1 VAGLPVLMGNMR
13 CILVHAREAA
23 CFGYPSEQPKEPES
37 HMKTLRSYLGGRWLE
52 GSGAPQILVN
62 PATEEPLAQVSS
74 DGLDLA
80 ASLAYSRDKGGTA
93 LRALTFAERGALLK
107 GMANAL
113 QAHRD
118 ELLDLAV
125 ANGGNTRSDAKF
137 DIDGAI
143 FTLQTFAELGEKLG
157 AAKFLLDGEGVQ
169 LGRSPRFHGQ
179 HACVPRHGVAVHI
192 NAFNFPAWGLAE
204 KSASALLAGMP
215 VLVKPATSS
224 ALVASRAAEILVE
237 KKILP
242 DGALSLLVGAPRH
255 LAALLGS
262 QDVLAF
268 TGSGDTGARI
278 RALPNIIQESV
289 RVNVEA
295 DSLNAAV
302 LGPDAEPGGDMYE
315 TFLKD
320 VLRDM
325 TQKAGQK
332 CTAIRR
338 VLVPEVHA
346 ATVRGDLAEGLKA
359 VRVGNPALEET
370 RMGPLA
376 SGAQLADVREGVGR
390 LAAEGR
396 NAFGSAAPIPGKG
409 FFISPVLMEFARDA
423 LAAPVHAREVFGPVA
438 SLLPYSGKAADAAAI
453 VARGNGCLVSSVYSE
468 DAAFLEEVVFGI
480 APYNGRIFLGHPKI
494 EMSPG
499 PGTVLPQLAHGGPG
513 RAGGG
518 EELGGARS
526 LGFYMQRVALQG
538 SRPVIQKLLG
548 VPSA

>member
-1 VAGLPVLMGNMR
+1 
-13 CILVHAREAA
+13 
-23 CFGYPSEQPKEPES
+23 
-37 HMKTLRSYLGGRWLE
+37 MKTLRSYLSGRWTE
-52 GSGAPQILVN
+52 GSGASQFLVN

-74 DGLDLA
+74 EGLDLA
-80 ASLAYSRDKGGTA
+80 AALGHARTAGGSA
-93 LRALTFAERGALLK
+93 LRALSFTERGALLK
-107 GMANAL
+107 EMAKAL

-137 DIDGAI
+137 DVDGAI
-143 FTLQTFAELGEKLG
+143 FTLQTYAAIGESLGS
-157 AAKFLLDGEGVQ
+157 AKFLIDGEGVQ

-179 HACVPRHGVAVHI
+179 HLCVPRHGVAVHI

-204 KSASALLAGMP
+204 KAASALLAGMP
-215 VLVKPATSS
+215 VLSKPATSS
-224 ALVASRAAEILVE
+224 AMVAHRVMEIIVE
-237 KKILP
+237 KKLLP
-242 DGALSLLVGAPRH
+242 EGALSLLVGAPRD
-255 LAALLGS
+255 LPALLGS

-278 RALPNIIQESV
+278 RAQRNILLDSV
-289 RVNVEA
+289 RVNIEA

-338 VLVPEVHA
+338 VLVPAEHA
-346 ATVRGDLAEGLKA
+346 ATVRDDLADGLKA

-376 SGAQLADVREGVGR
+376 TESQLADVREGVGR
-390 LAAEGR
+390 LAAEGKA
-396 NAFGSAAPIPGKG
+396 AFGSAAPLEAKG
-409 FFISPVLMEFARDA
+409 FFISPVLMEFAKN
-423 LAAPVHAREVFGPVA
+423 APAPSVHAREVFGPVA
-438 SLLPYSGKAADAAAI
+438 SLLPYSGKGMDAAAI
-453 VARGNGCLVSSVYSE
+453 VARGNGGLVSSVYSE
-468 DAAFLEEVVFGI
+468 DAAFLEEIVAGI
-480 APYNGRIFLGHPKI
+480 APYHGRIFLGHPKI

-499 PGTVLPQLAHGGPG
+499 PGTVLPQLVHGGPG

-518 EELGGARS
+518 EELGGMRS
-526 LGFYMQRVALQG
+526 LAFYMQRVALEG
-538 SRPVIQKLLG
+538 SRPVIQKLTG
-548 VPSA
+548 A